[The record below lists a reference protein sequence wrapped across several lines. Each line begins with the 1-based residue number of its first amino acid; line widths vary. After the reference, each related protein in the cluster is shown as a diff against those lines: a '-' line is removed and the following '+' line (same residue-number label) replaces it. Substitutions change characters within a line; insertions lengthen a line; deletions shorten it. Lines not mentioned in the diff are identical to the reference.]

1 MFRYSF
7 VRLCLSRYFSTDQ
20 RSLLKNFDQKV
31 FDGFHQRRLERFAG
45 DREEMITH
53 LQTRV
58 ESLLRT
64 SSAIQYLK
72 QCNTKSTVKQ
82 FSRAM
87 TTDDLIHLLV
97 FAYQHQLKLDLLTK
111 RLIECT
117 SSDDTPLSS
126 SSFVELCHLL
136 VLHQQK
142 HYDSQTK
149 LPNRTLVDFLN
160 RLESHLT
167 NEQIA
172 QFSISELSLL
182 STAMYRLQIPLSNA
196 QLLHQIGQHL
206 VADEESKCLSAVDKQ
221 NLIKI
226 LTLSNYRRAEIAD
239 ALANRFN
246 QSFEDKHRQATLQS
260 FSYEI
265 VRMTMRISS
274 YFSLMRFYS
283 SRFFVNC
290 LKLIE
295 SESNSVTPSYRAKD
309 IIQIMNVLITM
320 GHVRRID
327 TKYLHLIENYH
338 RQKQF
343 DQKPE
348 RLVDLL
354 TPLAMIGYF
363 PEKLL
368 EELFT
373 TENLNRLT
381 GKAKV

>member
-1 MFRYSF
+1 M
-7 VRLCLSRYFSTDQ
+7 
-20 RSLLKNFDQKV
+20 
-31 FDGFHQRRLERFAG
+31 
-45 DREEMITH
+45 
-53 LQTRV
+53 
-58 ESLLRT
+58 
-64 SSAIQYLK
+64 
-72 QCNTKSTVKQ
+72 KQ
-82 FSRAM
+82 FSRAL
-87 TTDDLIHLLV
+87 TSDDLIHLLF

-111 RLIECT
+111 RLIECIP
-117 SSDDTPLSS
+117 SDDTPLLS
-126 SSFVELCHLL
+126 SSFVELLHLL

-142 HYDSQTK
+142 HYDSHTK
-149 LPNRTLVDFLN
+149 LPNRTLVDFLH
-160 RLESHLT
+160 RLENHLT
-167 NEQIA
+167 KEQIA
-172 QFSISELSLL
+172 QFSISDLSLL
-182 STAMYRLQIPLSNA
+182 STAMYRLQIPLSNT
-196 QLLHQIGQHL
+196 QLLGQIGQQL
-206 VADEESKCLSAVDKQ
+206 VADEKSRCLSAVDKQ

-226 LTLSNYRRAEIAD
+226 LTLSNYQRAEIAD

-246 QSFEDKHRQATLQS
+246 QSFEDRHRQATLQS

-265 VRMTMRISS
+265 VRMTMRISG

-290 LKLIE
+290 LKLIG
-295 SESNSVTPSYRAKD
+295 SESNSFTLSYRAKD
-309 IIQIMNVLITM
+309 IIQIMNTLITM
-320 GHVRRID
+320 GHVRRIE

-354 TPLAMIGYF
+354 TPLAMIDYF

-381 GKAKV
+381 GKAKADAESKLESSISRISSERETLLHCSILPSALFAEDTTARSSSESLSLAVITLL